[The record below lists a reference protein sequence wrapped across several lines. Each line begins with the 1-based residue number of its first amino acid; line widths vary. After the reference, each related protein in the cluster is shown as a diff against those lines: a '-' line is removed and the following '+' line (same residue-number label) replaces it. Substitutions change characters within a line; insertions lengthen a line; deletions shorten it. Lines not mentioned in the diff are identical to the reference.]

1 VNYWDRAESSAR
13 PASAYDVLNWRE
25 GLRTVED
32 IGAFR
37 LVQRNLIVGEQL
49 GDPVDAAEIRA
60 AAFRVTRVPPLM
72 GRALVDEDE
81 SPQSPAVVVLGNRLW
96 KMRFGADPAVIG
108 RVVRLGAT

>member
-13 PASAYDVLNWRE
+13 PASLYDVLNWRE
-25 GLRTVED
+25 GLRTVKD

-37 LVQRNLIVGEQL
+37 LVQRNLIVGDQVGE
-49 GDPVDAAEIRA
+49 PVAAAGVIA
-60 AAFRVTRVPPLM
+60 AAFRVAGVPPLM

-81 SPQSPAVVVLGNRLW
+81 SPQSPAVVVLGHRLW

-108 RVVRLGAT
+108 RVVR